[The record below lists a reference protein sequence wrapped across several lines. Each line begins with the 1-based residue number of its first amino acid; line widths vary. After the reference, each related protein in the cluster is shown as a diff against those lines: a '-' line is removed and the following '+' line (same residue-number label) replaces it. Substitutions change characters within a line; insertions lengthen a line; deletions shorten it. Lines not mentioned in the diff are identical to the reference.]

1 MEQITVDD
9 LAALGSAA
17 VVIDVREQH
26 EYDEAHVEGVRL
38 IPMSSFL
45 ERIDE
50 VPMDERIYIMCA
62 AGGRSAQVAMHLNQR
77 GYDAVN
83 VAGGIQAWHGAGHPV
98 LLGSGG

>member
-1 MEQITVDD
+1 MEQISVDE
-9 LAALGSAA
+9 LAALGPDA

-26 EYDEAHVEGVRL
+26 EYDQAHVDGVQL

-50 VPMDERIYIMCA
+50 VPRDERLYIMCA

-83 VAGGIQAWHGAGHPV
+83 VAGGIQAWHEAGHPIRV
-98 LLGSGG
+98 GADS